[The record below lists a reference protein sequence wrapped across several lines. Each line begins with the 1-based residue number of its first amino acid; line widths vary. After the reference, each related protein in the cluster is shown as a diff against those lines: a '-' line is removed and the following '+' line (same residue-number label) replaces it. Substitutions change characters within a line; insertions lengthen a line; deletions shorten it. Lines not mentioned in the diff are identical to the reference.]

1 MKVETIKNYLDN
13 IFASLPKNAETMKLK
28 KELLYNMEDKYNE
41 LKKSGKTENEA
52 IGIVISEFGNIDEL
66 IEEFGIDTTKE
77 ANNIRT
83 ISMEEAESFMVDKE
97 KYGNMIAIG
106 VFLCILAPAALIF
119 IEGLVANNMSI
130 IGIYEGIFN
139 AISIVSLL
147 LLIAIAV
154 GLFIY
159 SGTKLEKY
167 KYLEGDFSIPY
178 HVKNKVQQ
186 RKEEFSSTFTMNII
200 IGVILCV
207 LSPAPSII
215 LSSIKGNEYKLSSYG
230 VVILLVMVAIAVF
243 MFVRVGNINSSYS
256 ILLQIEEYSKKSKE
270 NNKLIGAVGAVVW
283 PLTTAIFLIGGFV
296 FGAWNICWIVFPIT
310 GVLFGAFSGAYTIIK
325 GENKK

>member
-52 IGIVISEFGNIDEL
+52 IGIVITEFGNIDEL

-77 ANNIRT
+77 VNNIRT
-83 ISMEEAESFMVDKE
+83 ISMEEAERFMVDKE

-106 VFLCILAPAALIF
+106 VFLCILAPAILIF
-119 IEGLVANNMSI
+119 IEQLVTNNISGI
-130 IGIYEGIFN
+130 RIYEGIFN
-139 AISIVSLL
+139 TISVVPLL
-147 LLIAIAV
+147 LLVATAV

-159 SGTKLEKY
+159 SGAKLEKY

-178 HVKNKVQQ
+178 HIKNRVQQ
-186 RKEEFSSTFTMNII
+186 KKEEFSSTFTMNII

-207 LSPAPSII
+207 LSPVSLII
-215 LSSIKGNEYKLSSYG
+215 LSSIKGNEDKLSGYG

-243 MFVRVGNINSSYS
+243 MFIRVGNINSSYS

-270 NNKLIGAVGAVVW
+270 NNRVIGAVAAVVW
-283 PLTTAIFLIGGFV
+283 PLATAIFLIWGLV
-296 FGAWNICWIVFPIT
+296 FGAWRICWIVFPIT
-310 GVLFGAFSGAYTIIK
+310 GVLFGAFSGAYTIMN